1 MRTVLILSVLAL
13 AGPGMAWAED
23 PPAPDI
29 DKVVADIA
37 AVGPEALLAHVK
49 GLKTQEQALKA
60 QAEDLRKQAG
70 KKDAEAQRMRK
81 RIDAVDKFTTEL
93 VAVLNPP
100 PPVETPAAPPPAAPE
115 PTPAVPAAAPDA
127 PASPDGMMNAAPETG
142 DGAS

>member
-13 AGPGMAWAED
+13 AASGMAWAED
-23 PPAPDI
+23 PPVPDI

-49 GLKTQEQALKA
+49 GLKTKEQELKA

-70 KKDAEAQRMRK
+70 KKDAEAARMRK

-93 VAVLNPP
+93 AAVLNPP
-100 PPVETPAAPPPAAPE
+100 PPVETPAAPPPAEAAA
-115 PTPAVPAAAPDA
+115 TPAEPAAAPA
-127 PASPDGMMNAAPETG
+127 AADGQMNAAPETG

>member
-13 AGPGMAWAED
+13 AAYDMVWAED
-23 PPAPDI
+23 PPVPDI

-49 GLKTQEQALKA
+49 GLKTKEQELKA

-70 KKDAEAQRMRK
+70 KKDAEAARMRK

-93 VAVLNPP
+93 AAVLNPP
-100 PPVETPAAPPPAAPE
+100 PPVETPAAPPPAEAAA
-115 PTPAVPAAAPDA
+115 TPAEPAAAPA
-127 PASPDGMMNAAPETG
+127 AADGQMNAAPETG